1 MGLLSNVELN
11 NTTYGIRSTAIPYG
25 EVDSTSTSTAY
36 TATIPEIKELS
47 NGICM
52 FLKNGVVTSAANF
65 TININNLG
73 AKPSYNNMTTGYEGT
88 APTRDTTIF
97 NVNYTMFFVYSEDIV
112 DGGGWICYRGYDGN
126 TNTIGYQLRTNS
138 TIMVT
143 SDASRYYKI
152 YFTSADG
159 TKWVPAAANTS
170 NSATSAK
177 TVNQRPINPFGR
189 IVYMSASTNFAA
201 GANLTATAIWDQYNV
216 TLGYSFNRTGAALT
230 LTTKTPVYIKCAPQ
244 SDGSAIIDADNPYV
258 QDLPSTADGKIY
270 IFLGIATSATQVEIV
285 INHPIYYYKDGAIR
299 LWTNAADSGVTSITA
314 GTGLSGGTITST
326 GTIALADTYGDTKN
340 PYGTKNANTV
350 LAGPSSG
357 SAAAPS
363 FRALVDADIP
373 KTNSYSATGTTAI
386 TGTGVAAALDT
397 LDSSIAADTGMA
409 IASIAITNGKISNS
423 SKISVGETN
432 QNAFSNV
439 KVGNTTIA
447 ADSKTDTLE
456 VAADSPV
463 TLTPDATN
471 DKITASLVDAYG
483 DIKNPYGAKSAGQV
497 LATGAPLYKY
507 SNYIVA
513 GSTPELDYTVAILTL
528 PAGDY
533 VFSADLY
540 SPASANSYVVRN
552 RYVVVEYGNNHYA
565 SMPTFDQYTIDE
577 IDTTCACAFTLSAE
591 TSVTFKITGSN
602 TSDFNVLPFTFS
614 NIQINNGATTPSFRY
629 LTSEDLPFKIT
640 NVLYA
645 TSTTN
650 HDVRNK
656 VAILSDASILSCT
669 ITTGTLLMVNF
680 VQPNSVS
687 NASLILKSNNGDVIL
702 GATYIRL
709 ASGGASS
716 GLWDANHIINMVYD
730 GSMWVILTGY
740 QNDWVKQSIYTNSY
754 DYDVLLSGYDSSETS
769 SYSYITNRSPYL
781 KFNPST
787 QILNVGGTI
796 TVGSAPSTDMQVA
809 TKKYVDDQV
818 ISAGSGTVT
827 SITAGT
833 NLQVGDGTGEQS
845 ITTTG
850 TLNHA
855 PSGVTAKSI
864 QGLYSITFD
873 AQGHITSSSAIG
885 LDPTLFVIK
894 ADGIW
899 PLEESWAEGINCY
912 GVCDTANSTAA
923 KTVSITAGDLPDGSG
938 ADVGTKVIVKFTNG
952 SSVEQSTPTLQVN
965 NSSAAPIAYN
975 GTALSDFNLMAGAI
989 VEFVYDGTNWCIVGI
1004 SQQDI
1009 DDLWA
1014 AVQSSDTKVTQEPTS
1029 SNANMPV
1036 VLSATTGAA
1045 NTSVVYRN
1053 DNFTFNP
1060 SSGTLTATN
1069 LRGALTSSQVT
1080 SALGYTPP
1088 TNDTKVTNTLGTTTK
1103 YYVTGTTSSTTNTGT
1118 QTFDTGIYSTTTAG
1132 QLNATTYKVNEQV
1145 TLQWNSTDAS
1155 LDFIFS

>member
-1 MGLLSNVELN
+1 MGIQTFEEREVYAGFKYEGLLQTSVLDFATTIAPNHISFGSLSGSSYSGNDLPNDSYKTGTFYVN
-11 NTTYGIRSTAIPYG
+11 SRTNTSKVVFIVPDDTTY
-25 EVDSTSTSTAY
+25 
-36 TATIPEIKELS
+36 
-47 NGICM
+47 
-52 FLKNGVVTSAANF
+52 
-65 TININNLG
+65 
-73 AKPSYNNMTTGYEGT
+73 
-88 APTRDTTIF
+88 
-97 NVNYTMFFVYSEDIV
+97 
-112 DGGGWICYRGYDGN
+112 
-126 TNTIGYQLRTNS
+126 
-138 TIMVT
+138 
-143 SDASRYYKI
+143 
-152 YFTSADG
+152 
-159 TKWVPAAANTS
+159 
-170 NSATSAK
+170 
-177 TVNQRPINPFGR
+177 
-189 IVYMSASTNFAA
+189 
-201 GANLTATAIWDQYNV
+201 
-216 TLGYSFNRTGAALT
+216 
-230 LTTKTPVYIKCAPQ
+230 TPVYNVYTSSGWSGWKSLGSGGGGSIVVDSQLSTTSTNPVQNKVITSALNNKANI
-244 SDGSAIIDADNPYV
+244 SDIPTELSELTNDVGYITSISNTDVTNALGYVPYNSSNPDGYITGINSNDVTTALGYTPYSSANPNGYTSNTGTVTSV
-258 QDLPSTADGKIY
+258 QVG
-270 IFLGIATSATQVEIV
+270 ATSPVQSSSS
-285 INHPIYYYKDGAIR
+285 GAQ
-299 LWTNAADSGVTSITA
+299 
-314 GTGLSGGTITST
+314 TST
-326 GTIALADTYGDTKN
+326 LNTTISLADEYGDIKN
-340 PYGTKNANTV
+340 PYGVKPAGTV
-350 LAGPSSG
+350 LASGATVKRSYDDVTLNSSATFVNRTLESTLPLSAG
-357 SAAAPS
+357 SYVFSADFSANTAAPQEGYVWVVYDS
-363 FRALVDADIP
+363 TQHNGNSVTGISSVKMNGTSSYAFTLTTGKNVNLGYYTTSNVQFQYVPVTISNIKLVTGAPEFRALTDDDIP

-397 LDSSIAADTGMA
+397 LDSSIAADAGMA

-513 GSTPELDYTVAILTL
+513 GSTSELDYTVAILTL

-565 SMPTFDQYTIDE
+565 SMPTFNQYTIDE

-740 QNDWVKQSIYTNSY
+740 QNNWVKQSVYTNSY

-769 SYSYITNRSPYL
+769 SYSYIANRSPYL

-833 NLQVGDGTGEQS
+833 GLQVGDGTGGDT
-845 ITTTG
+845 ITTSG
-850 TLNHA
+850 TLNHTA
-855 PSGVTAKSI
+855 SGVTAGTYVPSASAKDNTLNLPSFTI
-864 QGLYSITFD
+864 D
-873 AQGHITSSSAIG
+873 AQGH
-885 LDPTLFVIK
+885 V
-894 ADGIW
+894 
-899 PLEESWAEGINCY
+899 
-912 GVCDTANSTAA
+912 TAA
-923 KTVSITAGDLPDGSG
+923 SNYGYTMT
-938 ADVGTKVIVKFTNG
+938 
-952 SSVEQSTPTLQVN
+952 TPTLSHAT
-965 NSSAAPIAYN
+965 NSQTYNRTVGGLYYDEYGTIYYRTPFAVTPILNYGSGN
-975 GTALSDFNLMAGAI
+975 
-989 VEFVYDGTNWCIVGI
+989 DGK
-1004 SQQDI
+1004 S
-1009 DDLWA
+1009 
-1014 AVQSSDTKVTQEPTS
+1014 
-1029 SNANMPV
+1029 
-1036 VLSATTGAA
+1036 
-1045 NTSVVYRN
+1045 
-1053 DNFTFNP
+1053 P
-1060 SSGTLTATN
+1060 SSSGHGN
-1069 LRGALTSSQVT
+1069 P
-1080 SALGYTPP
+1080 LGYSFF
-1088 TNDTKVTNTLGTTTK
+1088 VL
-1103 YYVTGTTSSTTNTGT
+1103 
-1118 QTFDTGIYSTTTAG
+1118 TAG
-1132 QLNATTYKVNEQV
+1132 QTSMTVKIYDSTYVLSNFGQGWNKFIVTDVVARDAVTKEPVILGWSATEGTDETDIYDDSFTKA
-1145 TLQWNSTDAS
+1145 STITITIEEAYANNIEFEI
-1155 LDFIFS
+1155 LYHRIPAAVM